1 MKKERL
7 VAAPHTFML
16 SVLLMISIPAAYAI
30 MLISHQ
36 ESIGAFLRVPGAL
49 QVTLLVAVIYLA
61 LLVTLFCTRY
71 QWAAVAEICEDR
83 IVFWALFTH
92 RTFYYGDMHHIC
104 IDYGLLDG
112 RKQFWMY
119 FSKTPIPA
127 MYYHRINRMKPSR
140 SFMRVQYCKKT
151 YERLVATL
159 LFKEPSFG
167 TWVHT
172 WGCNMPMALCWQM
185 LYCGPLSRAIF
196 RLLFRRGEKKAA

>member
-1 MKKERL
+1 MRDEERK
-7 VAAPHTFML
+7 ACC
-16 SVLLMISIPAAYAI
+16 SAAYLYAI
-30 MLISHQ
+30 GIVDDQYPGSIRDYADFP
-36 ESIGAFLRVPGAL
+36 SRIIGAFLRVPGAL

-92 RTFYYGDMHHIC
+92 RTFYYSDMHHIGV
-104 IDYGLLDG
+104 DYGLLDG

-151 YERLVATL
+151 YERLVANTPPQISNQL
-159 LFKEPSFG
+159 RKCYSTIRLHDLDKKE
-167 TWVHT
+167 
-172 WGCNMPMALCWQM
+172 
-185 LYCGPLSRAIF
+185 
-196 RLLFRRGEKKAA
+196 

>member
-1 MKKERL
+1 MRVGSRCVMKKERL

-71 QWAAVAEICEDR
+71 QWAAVTEICEDR
-83 IVFWALFTH
+83 VVFRALFTH
-92 RTFYYGDMHHIC
+92 RTFYYSDMHHIGV
-104 IDYGLLDG
+104 DYGLLDG

-127 MYYHRINRMKPSR
+127 MYYHRINQMKPSR

-151 YERLVATL
+151 YERLVANTPPQISNQL
-159 LFKEPSFG
+159 RKCYSTIRLHDLDKKE
-167 TWVHT
+167 
-172 WGCNMPMALCWQM
+172 
-185 LYCGPLSRAIF
+185 
-196 RLLFRRGEKKAA
+196 

>member
-92 RTFYYGDMHHIC
+92 RTFYYGDMHHIG

-140 SFMRVQYCKKT
+140 SFMRVQYAK
-151 YERLVATL
+151 RLMKGWWQIRRRKSAI
-159 LFKEPSFG
+159 SFES
-167 TWVHT
+167 VIRRY
-172 WGCNMPMALCWQM
+172 GCTIWIRKSNTV
-185 LYCGPLSRAIF
+185 F
-196 RLLFRRGEKKAA
+196 AAGR

>member
-83 IVFWALFTH
+83 IVFGHCLRTGLFT
-92 RTFYYGDMHHIC
+92 MAIC
-104 IDYGLLDG
+104 IILALTMAYWTAG
-112 RKQFWMY
+112 
-119 FSKTPIPA
+119 S
-127 MYYHRINRMKPSR
+127 
-140 SFMRVQYCKKT
+140 
-151 YERLVATL
+151 
-159 LFKEPSFG
+159 SFG
-167 TWVHT
+167 CISVKPQFLQCIIT
-172 WGCNMPMALCWQM
+172 GSI
-185 LYCGPLSRAIF
+185 G
-196 RLLFRRGEKKAA
+196 

>member
-61 LLVTLFCTRY
+61 LLVT
-71 QWAAVAEICEDR
+71 
-83 IVFWALFTH
+83 
-92 RTFYYGDMHHIC
+92 FYYGDMHHIG

-151 YERLVATL
+151 YERLVANTPPQISNQL
-159 LFKEPSFG
+159 RKCYSTIRLHDLDKKE
-167 TWVHT
+167 
-172 WGCNMPMALCWQM
+172 
-185 LYCGPLSRAIF
+185 
-196 RLLFRRGEKKAA
+196 

>member
-1 MKKERL
+1 MRVGSRCVMKKERL

-92 RTFYYGDMHHIC
+92 RTFYYSDMHHIGV
-104 IDYGLLDG
+104 DYGLLDG

-140 SFMRVQYCKKT
+140 SFMRVQYCK
-151 YERLVATL
+151 RLMKGWWQIRRRKSAI
-159 LFKEPSFG
+159 SFES
-167 TWVHT
+167 VIRRY
-172 WGCNMPMALCWQM
+172 GCTIWIRKSNTV
-185 LYCGPLSRAIF
+185 F
-196 RLLFRRGEKKAA
+196 AAGR

>member
-1 MKKERL
+1 MVSEVRLFSILRNESWIEVRDEERK
-7 VAAPHTFML
+7 ACC
-16 SVLLMISIPAAYAI
+16 SPAYLYAI
-30 MLISHQ
+30 GIVDDQYPGSIRDYADSHQ

-92 RTFYYGDMHHIC
+92 RTFYYSDMHHIGV
-104 IDYGLLDG
+104 DYGLLDG

-151 YERLVATL
+151 YERLVANTPPQISNQL
-159 LFKEPSFG
+159 RKCYSTIRLHDLDKKE
-167 TWVHT
+167 
-172 WGCNMPMALCWQM
+172 
-185 LYCGPLSRAIF
+185 
-196 RLLFRRGEKKAA
+196 

>member
-1 MKKERL
+1 MKKERF

-61 LLVTLFCTRY
+61 LRVTLFCTRY
-71 QWAAVAEICEDR
+71 QWAAVTEICEDR
-83 IVFWALFTH
+83 VVFRALFTH
-92 RTFYYGDMHHIC
+92 RTFYYSDMHHIGV
-104 IDYGLLDG
+104 DYGILDG

-151 YERLVATL
+151 YERLVANTPPQISNQL
-159 LFKEPSFG
+159 RKCYSTIRLHDLDKKE
-167 TWVHT
+167 
-172 WGCNMPMALCWQM
+172 
-185 LYCGPLSRAIF
+185 
-196 RLLFRRGEKKAA
+196 

>member
-92 RTFYYGDMHHIC
+92 RTFYYGDMHHIG

-127 MYYHRINRMKPSR
+127 MYYHRQGVLCVCSIAKRLMKGWWQIRRRKSAI
-140 SFMRVQYCKKT
+140 SFESVIRRY
-151 YERLVATL
+151 
-159 LFKEPSFG
+159 
-167 TWVHT
+167 
-172 WGCNMPMALCWQM
+172 GCTIWIRKSNTV
-185 LYCGPLSRAIF
+185 F
-196 RLLFRRGEKKAA
+196 AAGR

>member
-1 MKKERL
+1 MRVGSRCVMKKERL

-16 SVLLMISIPAAYAI
+16 SVLLMISIPAAYAF
-30 MLISHQ
+30 MLIYHQ

-71 QWAAVAEICEDR
+71 QWAAVTEICEDR
-83 IVFWALFTH
+83 VVFRALFTH
-92 RTFYYGDMHHIC
+92 RTFYYSDMHHIGV
-104 IDYGLLDG
+104 DYGLLDG

-140 SFMRVQYCKKT
+140 SFMRV
-151 YERLVATL
+151 
-159 LFKEPSFG
+159 
-167 TWVHT
+167 
-172 WGCNMPMALCWQM
+172 
-185 LYCGPLSRAIF
+185 
-196 RLLFRRGEKKAA
+196 

>member
-1 MKKERL
+1 MRVGSRCVMKKERL

-49 QVTLLVAVIYLA
+49 QVTLFIAAIYFV
-61 LLVTLFCTRY
+61 LLVTLFCMRY

-92 RTFYYGDMHHIC
+92 RTFYYGDMHHIG
-104 IDYGLLDG
+104 IDYGLLEG
-112 RKQFWMY
+112 RKQFWIY
-119 FSKTPIPA
+119 FSKTPIPTKC
-127 MYYHRINRMKPSR
+127 YHRINRMKPSR

-151 YERLVATL
+151 YERLVANTPPQISNQL
-159 LFKEPSFG
+159 RKCYSTIRLHDLDKKE
-167 TWVHT
+167 
-172 WGCNMPMALCWQM
+172 
-185 LYCGPLSRAIF
+185 
-196 RLLFRRGEKKAA
+196 

>member
-71 QWAAVAEICEDR
+71 QWAAVTEICEDR
-83 IVFWALFTH
+83 VVFRALFTH
-92 RTFYYGDMHHIC
+92 RTFYYSDMHHIGV
-104 IDYGLLDG
+104 DYGLLDG

-127 MYYHRINRMKPSR
+127 MYYHRINRMKPLWGDR
-140 SFMRVQYCKKT
+140 IFEKCGIGRDEGGDGGKT
-151 YERLVATL
+151 LEIRGKRRLSA
-159 LFKEPSFG
+159 
-167 TWVHT
+167 
-172 WGCNMPMALCWQM
+172 
-185 LYCGPLSRAIF
+185 RD
-196 RLLFRRGEKKAA
+196 RGANYQQS